1 MKILLTDET
10 RRAKYI
16 SRILKL
22 LEHFYF
28 YILHFLY
35 VRRMW
40 LRRDVLF
47 CKYSLVKLFEHIP
60 SLGIY
65 NFSKTH

>member
-1 MKILLTDET
+1 MGERAVKPRGAPRSRFLARLTSLAQIGELA
-10 RRAKYI
+10 RRLYI

-28 YILHFLY
+28 YILHFVY

-40 LRRDVLF
+40 
-47 CKYSLVKLFEHIP
+47 
-60 SLGIY
+60 
-65 NFSKTH
+65 

>member
-1 MKILLTDET
+1 MAYFFYFYVTQKFEPFSASYMKILLTDET

-40 LRRDVLF
+40 
-47 CKYSLVKLFEHIP
+47 
-60 SLGIY
+60 
-65 NFSKTH
+65 